1 MKQLHPRP
9 LHPEPRSVR
18 RILVLQQRQIGDVLL
33 ATPGIRML
41 KERFPQAE
49 IHVFTE
55 ERCEPVLR
63 HNPDIAK
70 IWALDK
76 TTRKSPLKSLAFYKK
91 ITAKGFDM
99 VVDFQQLPRTRMLSA
114 MSRAKYR
121 LTSAPRW
128 YTRPVYT
135 HFTPTPKGYAG
146 AVKTAAL
153 HPLGLT
159 WSGEKP
165 VLVLTD
171 EEMATADTLLR
182 EAGLAKDDI
191 LVTVDATHKH
201 ASHRWPAE
209 SYAEVIA
216 MAVQK
221 DPRIK
226 FLLLAAPGEESTVQQ
241 IAVRAETSNCLT
253 PIIHDLRMVAAVIHR
268 ADLHFGHCSA
278 PRHMAA
284 ALDTPSLVIPGAS
297 SDGWR
302 YPDPMHEDLAPVL
315 GCRPCRDADCEH
327 LRCLKEISPAMAY
340 ERLLF
345 LLEKNAG
352 FGKVLKEQ

>member
-1 MKQLHPRP
+1 MHLHTQP
-9 LHPEPRSVR
+9 LHLGPHALQ
-18 RILVLQQRQIGDVLL
+18 RILVCQQRQIGDVLL
-33 ATPGIRML
+33 ATAGIHLL
-41 KERFPQAE
+41 KQRFPQAE
-49 IHVFTE
+49 VHVFTE

-70 IWALDK
+70 VWALDRK
-76 TTRKSPLKSLAFYKK
+76 TRKSPVKSMAFYKK
-91 ITAKGFDM
+91 VVAQGFDL

-128 YTRPVYT
+128 YSKPAYT
-135 HFTPTPKGYAG
+135 HFTPTPKGYAA

-153 HPLGLT
+153 APLGIS

-171 EEMATADTLLR
+171 DEKAAAEELLR
-182 EAGLAKDDI
+182 GVGVKDGDI

-209 SYAEVIA
+209 SFGEVIR
-216 MAVQK
+216 MAVAQH
-221 DPRIK
+221 PTMK
-226 FLLLAAPGEESTVQQ
+226 FLLLAGPGEEATIEH
-241 IAVRAETSNCLT
+241 IAELAASPNCLT
-253 PIIHDLRMVAAVIHR
+253 PPIHDLRMAAAVIHR
-268 ADLHFGHCSA
+268 ADLHFGNCSA
-278 PRHMAA
+278 PRHMAV
-284 ALDTPSLVIPGAS
+284 ALGTPSLVIPGGS

-302 YPDPMHEDLAPVL
+302 FPDPMHEDLAPQL
-315 GCRPCRDADCEH
+315 ACRPCKDSDCEH
-327 LRCLKEISPAMAY
+327 LHCLKEVTPVMAF

-352 FGKVLKEQ
+352 FGKALKEQ